1 MKQMMIAVL
10 VALGL
15 ALATSGEA
23 SAVPGAM
30 CEHESEC
37 SRGEL
42 CLADSPTSNV
52 GHCVRLHVLP

>member
-1 MKQMMIAVL
+1 VSRLAFAVL

-30 CEHESEC
+30 CEQKLQFPARESRVAHELLD
-37 SRGEL
+37 R
-42 CLADSPTSNV
+42 P
-52 GHCVRLHVLP
+52 